1 MPGSAGRV
9 EVRADPRHG
18 MGIVSWNID
27 PFAILRL
34 WSRQLDGTLSVLTAS
49 MDAWHRAV
57 DSDLRALTAPVVH
70 IEPHD
75 EGIEVVA
82 ELPAGRSRPARAEDR
97 QERAHHRRRAPRR
110 GGETR
115 VESDAGPEAARTL
128 RAHRRP
134 AGRDRCNAIGGRHEA
149 RRAARIPAAPAA
161 ERAHR
166 GACRVGVGTCAGRSP
181 RWREPPDV
189 VIGAKG

>member
-18 MGIVSWNID
+18 MGIVSWNMD

-34 WSRQLDGTLSVLTAS
+34 WSRQLDGMLSVLTAS

-82 ELPAGRSRPARAEDR
+82 ELPRADHDQLEVRIDRNVLTIAGERHDEEGSRASSAARDPRRPGRFERTVVLPGEIDVTRSAAVMKHGVLRVSLPHLRRSGRIEVRAE
-97 QERAHHRRRAPRR
+97 
-110 GGETR
+110 
-115 VESDAGPEAARTL
+115 
-128 RAHRRP
+128 
-134 AGRDRCNAIGGRHEA
+134 
-149 RRAARIPAAPAA
+149 
-161 ERAHR
+161 
-166 GACRVGVGTCAGRSP
+166 
-181 RWREPPDV
+181 
-189 VIGAKG
+189 